1 MSIETFGTT
10 AANSNS
16 SCSHAVLQIILKTSS
31 SNSVPSN
38 ISWIHNN
45 YPAGSERGKDAA
57 SGDRLR
63 RMEDSEINIMK

>member
-38 ISWIHNN
+38 IS
-45 YPAGSERGKDAA
+45 
-57 SGDRLR
+57 
-63 RMEDSEINIMK
+63 